1 MTDRAIVNASWIINP
16 GGSAPAL
23 PNATLIV
30 RDGFITEMGPA
41 SEINTEGL
49 QRIDARG
56 LVLIPGLVNTH
67 DHFLECLTRALPSGQ
82 NAGLMDWLR
91 AHNPIWSTATPEA
104 LQVATQVRSA
114 ELLLSGCTTTADH
127 NYLWP
132 NGCAVDDQIEA
143 MQGMGLR
150 FHVARGSTTIGAS
163 EGGLTPDAVAEDEAQ
178 VLKDSERVIEQY
190 HDATPGSFLQV
201 VLAPCSPYS
210 VSETLMRETAALA
223 RTHGVRLH
231 THLAEGQDE
240 HAFCLDQLG
249 QTPLGHIEALGWLA
263 EDAWFA
269 HMITLS
275 EPEII
280 RLGMSGC
287 GVAHCPCSNM
297 RLGNGIAPIRA
308 MLARD
313 VPVGIGVDGAASNDA
328 GHLLAEA
335 RQAMLLQRVN
345 QGAAAMTAE
354 RALTLATR
362 GGASVLGRHDIGE
375 LAPGMAADIAGYR
388 LDTLEMAGGAVHDPL
403 AALVFCPPARADLVV
418 IGGEPRVQAGELLG
432 HDLGALIDRH
442 NTIAHALVR

>member
-30 RDGFITEMGPA
+30 RDGFIMEMGPA
-41 SEINTEGL
+41 SQINTEGL